1 MGLNSFMIRHAA
13 LIFTCKTFFAA
24 MLALLAA
31 LWLDLPRPYWAMAT
45 VYITSQA
52 PHLVLVPPPVP
63 TPSRTSSPPRR
74 SSP

>member
-13 LIFTCKTFFAA
+13 LIFTCKTFVAA

-45 VYITSQA
+45 VYITS
-52 PHLVLVPPPVP
+52 
-63 TPSRTSSPPRR
+63 
-74 SSP
+74 